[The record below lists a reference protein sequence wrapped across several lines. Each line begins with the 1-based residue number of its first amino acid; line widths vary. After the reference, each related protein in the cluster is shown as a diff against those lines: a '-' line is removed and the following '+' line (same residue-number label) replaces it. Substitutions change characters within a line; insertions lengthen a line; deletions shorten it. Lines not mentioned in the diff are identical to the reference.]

1 MDGERDQ
8 EVVFKDTQEES
19 ALPTPVTTVDMD
31 VIIRGWEDKFAKLTE
46 CLREVQLASE
56 RTGSDVCLINQ
67 EARAQGQEQ
76 DRRLGIMQEGL
87 TDFLRRFENFQT
99 TPHVDVLRAST
110 PQRRF
115 PDFGFE
121 TSPVGRDEVSHPGSN
136 TLPHTRGAR
145 TADQADSMETHM
157 GSARSTL
164 PHIRSARTEDQEDV
178 QYTRNTLPHIM
189 SARTGDHEEIRNT
202 LPHNSSARTGEH
214 VVFRDTHIRDE
225 DDAFGDTRIRDQD
238 DIRDA
243 RTQEYSDERITRS
256 RDLRYRLDE
265 RPTHEDDKRNSAE
278 IQQNSF
284 HPGNNTSLSRSSSSP
299 KVPTFDGTNTAQFRP
314 WIIQFEAIA
323 RHQGWT
329 AGERVVRLVSSLTGP
344 AANLL
349 IGMTLGQLD
358 NYNFLRTRLSRRYD
372 PPEREEAH
380 RAELRART
388 RRRNESADEFAENI
402 KNLAQRAYP
411 LADQNMLDNL
421 VVERFREGHGN
432 EELKK
437 HLCLYP
443 STGLQDLIGACVRFE
458 THVETGLHA
467 RKSNE
472 GLYTVQSGNRN
483 ELTLE
488 EVTRAARRLGFGLR
502 PWIVRQQ
509 NSRGFSNN
517 SPGRNPNNSDQQQSP
532 KFNQGTNGNART
544 PNPTRR
550 QTPVRDI
557 MCWTC
562 GKSGHYAFDCKSGGT
577 KLAFAPKAVRMN
589 FVQQIAAQV
598 QGYCE
603 EEQNPRSGNE

>member
-1 MDGERDQ
+1 MEGQLDSEVIFREQEPER
-8 EVVFKDTQEES
+8 EES
-19 ALPTPVTTVDMD
+19 IPPTPITACDMD
-31 VIIRGWEDKFAKLTE
+31 VIIRGWEEKFTKLTD

-56 RTGSDVCLINQ
+56 RACSDTCLVSQESRNQ
-67 EARAQGQEQ
+67 SQEQ
-76 DRRLGIMQEGL
+76 ERRLGTMQEAL
-87 TDFLRRFENFQT
+87 ADFLRRFENF
-99 TPHVDVLRAST
+99 DALRAST
-110 PQRRF
+110 PRRF
-115 PDFGFE
+115 TDFGYQ
-121 TSPVGRDEVSHPGSN
+121 TSPVGRDEASHPHS
-136 TLPHTRGAR
+136 TLPHTRSAR
-145 TADQADSMETHM
+145 TEDPDSMETHM

-164 PHIRSARTEDQEDV
+164 PHIGSARTGDEEDAGE
-178 QYTRNTLPHIM
+178 TRNTLPH
-189 SARTGDHEEIRNT
+189 T
-202 LPHNSSARTGEH
+202 SSARTGEQLL
-214 VVFRDTHIRDE
+214 FRDTRTRDQ
-225 DDAFGDTRIRDQD
+225 DDAFGDTRTRDQD
-238 DIRDA
+238 DVRDT
-243 RTQEYSDERITRS
+243 RTLQF
-256 RDLRYRLDE
+256 RLDE
-265 RPTHEDDKRNSAE
+265 RPTHEDDRRSNGE
-278 IQQNSF
+278 TQQGSY
-284 HPGNNTSLSRSSSSP
+284 HPGNTSSFSRQLSSP

-349 IGMTLGQLD
+349 IGMTLAQLD

-458 THVETGLHA
+458 THVELGSHA

-472 GLYTVQSGNRN
+472 GLYTVQGGNRN

-509 NSRGFSNN
+509 NSRGFSNT
-517 SPGRNPNNSDQQQSP
+517 SPARNQNNSEQQQSP
-532 KFNQGTNGNART
+532 KLNQSGNGSAHT
-544 PNPTRR
+544 QNPLRR
-550 QTPVRDI
+550 QTPVGDVK
-557 MCWTC
+557 CWTC
-562 GKSGHYAFDCKSGGT
+562 GKTGHYAYDCKSSGP
-577 KLAFAPKAVRMN
+577 KFAFAPKALKMN
-589 FVQQIAAQV
+589 FLQQLTHSRDV
-598 QGYCE
+598 T
-603 EEQNPRSGNE
+603 PLF

>member
-1 MDGERDQ
+1 MD
-8 EVVFKDTQEES
+8 
-19 ALPTPVTTVDMD
+19 ALT
-31 VIIRGWEDKFAKLTE
+31 
-46 CLREVQLASE
+46 
-56 RTGSDVCLINQ
+56 
-67 EARAQGQEQ
+67 
-76 DRRLGIMQEGL
+76 
-87 TDFLRRFENFQT
+87 
-99 TPHVDVLRAST
+99 AST
-110 PQRRF
+110 PYGVPPRMR
-115 PDFGFE
+115 PEFGFQP
-121 TSPVGRDEVSHPGSN
+121 SPVGQDEAMEPEHS
-136 TLPHTRGAR
+136 TLLHIRSAR
-145 TADQADSMETHM
+145 TEDHGDSMETHM

-164 PHIRSARTEDQEDV
+164 PHIRSARTGDHDDIRE
-178 QYTRNTLPHIM
+178 TRNTLPH
-189 SARTGDHEEIRNT
+189 T
-202 LPHNSSARTGEH
+202 SSARTGEH
-214 VVFRDTHIRDE
+214 IIFRDTRTRDQ
-225 DDAFGDTRIRDQD
+225 DDAFGDTRTRDQD
-238 DIRDA
+238 DVRDT
-243 RTQEYSDERITRS
+243 RTREHSDDRNARS
-256 RDLRYRLDE
+256 RDLQYRLNE
-265 RPTHEDDKRNSAE
+265 RPTHEDDRRNSGD
-278 IQQNSF
+278 IQQNSY
-284 HPGNNTSLSRSSSSP
+284 HSGNNSSLSRPSSNP

-314 WIIQFEAIA
+314 WFMQFEAIA

-458 THVETGLHA
+458 MHVEIRSHA

-488 EVTRAARRLGFGLR
+488 EVTRAACKLGFGLR

-509 NSRGFSNN
+509 NPRGFSNTAPAHTK
-517 SPGRNPNNSDQQQSP
+517 SHTQTD
-532 KFNQGTNGNART
+532 AR
-544 PNPTRR
+544 RGCEVLDLWEDR
-550 QTPVRDI
+550 SLRIRLQI
-557 MCWTC
+557 KWTKIC
-562 GKSGHYAFDCKSGGT
+562 FRTKSIK
-577 KLAFAPKAVRMN
+577 
-589 FVQQIAAQV
+589 
-598 QGYCE
+598 
-603 EEQNPRSGNE
+603 NELSTTDSRPSAGIF